1 MIERLA
7 QHGRRT
13 AYVVPAACWVLSMS
27 LLAASVIMQQSDP
40 SAARGVPGFGD
51 AAWWGSA
58 AVLGLQAVV
67 LWGLRGRPRATLLAV
82 AAGLPA
88 LMVLGEGIGVGLVAV
103 LVATYR
109 AALAAPG
116 RRLAPTLLGA
126 GALVAAGVTAAG
138 LRSGSAES
146 AAIVGGLLQGAA
158 AVGLPLVLAA
168 LVGARREADAA
179 LAGTAE
185 AQSRERDALVQVAV
199 ERERTAMAR
208 ELHDIAAHHLSGI
221 AVMTA
226 AIGRQI
232 DVDPDGAKQA
242 VAQVREQSTAMLRDL
257 RNLVVLLRDTDSP
270 SDPSGPAG
278 PVRMETLAGI
288 GELVARAS
296 ESGSVVSLETSGPV
310 AELAT
315 SGAVGPL
322 AQLAAY
328 RVVQEALANAAR
340 HAPGARCEVRVD
352 AQAEGRVEVAVR
364 NGAPGPG
371 EARVHHGPGYGLVGM
386 RERADLTGAT
396 LRYGPTDDGGW
407 QVALAIPVAVAPA
420 AQTTSTGEAS

>member
-27 LLAASVIMQQSDP
+27 LLAASVMVQQSDP

-51 AAWWGSA
+51 AAWWWSA
-58 AVLGLQAVV
+58 AVLTLQAVV
-67 LWGLRGRPRATLLAV
+67 LWGWRAYPRAALLAV

-88 LMVLGEGIGVGLVAV
+88 LMFLGEAIGVGLVAV

-109 AALAAPG
+109 AALAPPA

-126 GALVAAGVTAAG
+126 GALVAVGVTAAG
-138 LRSGSAES
+138 IRTSSAGSA
-146 AAIVGGLLQGAA
+146 AVVGGLLQGLA
-158 AVGLPLVLAA
+158 AVGLPLLLAI

-185 AQSRERDALVQVAV
+185 AQSRERDALVQVVV

-232 DVDPDGAKQA
+232 DVDPEGAKRA

-257 RNLVVLLRDTDSP
+257 RNLVVLLRDTDAP
-270 SDPSGPAG
+270 SDPAG
-278 PVRMETLAGI
+278 PVRVETLAGI
-288 GELVARAS
+288 ADLVGRAQ
-296 ESGSVVSLETSGPV
+296 ESGLDVALETSGPV
-310 AELAT
+310 EEVAA
-315 SGAVGPL
+315 SGAIGPL

-340 HAPGARCEVRVD
+340 HAHGARCTVRLDVR
-352 AQAEGRVEVAVR
+352 EGEHVEVLVR
-364 NGAPGPG
+364 NSAPGRG
-371 EARVHHGPGYGLVGM
+371 EALVHHDPGYGLVGM
-386 RERADLTGAT
+386 RERAELTGAT
-396 LRYGPTDDGGW
+396 LRYGATDDGGW
-407 QVALAIPVAVAPA
+407 RVALAIPVAVVPA